1 MEIPNGRWNRPRLFR
16 ITLQTPL
23 VPTILGRKNRLG
35 KALGAHE
42 LENELPDYDMA
53 LVAPQIRHRFVSL
66 SDIGKKLNKKV
77 QLIPSTGYTPMGAP
91 SVIEM
96 IKKELS

>member
-1 MEIPNGRWNRPRLFR
+1 MKVLIVCAGGMSSAIVLKAIQLEAEKQGLPL
-16 ITLQTPL
+16 TL
-23 VPTILGRKNRLG
+23 
-35 KALGAHE
+35 KAIGAHE

>member
-1 MEIPNGRWNRPRLFR
+1 MLIVCAGGMSSAIVLKAIQLEAEKQGLPL
-16 ITLQTPL
+16 TL
-23 VPTILGRKNRLG
+23 
-35 KALGAHE
+35 KAIGAHE